1 MSVTAP
7 VEFSMQR
14 AQTTDRSSAV
24 RWVWSHVRPH
34 WWIMLIMV
42 AGAVGN
48 AALAAVVPVLTGD
61 AFNAMLQPVPDTS
74 VLLPL
79 ALTIA
84 ISQVIRGV
92 LQLGRN
98 FGAELLAQKL
108 ERSVRD
114 ELYLSLLGKSMTFHN
129 LQPVG
134 DTMARATNDVREVN
148 YMFSPGINLVVGSF
162 IFLLIPIFVAPR
174 YNPSL
179 VIVPLVYIFLYFIS
193 LIRYLKTLQPVTDEV
208 RATFGEMNTHLTESL
223 DGVEVVKG
231 ASQENA
237 EVDRFVMNASRVRDA
252 FVLPLDLE
260 GRYIAMALLGS
271 AYAFGLFQALLLFRA
286 GLINTGDVVAY
297 FGLLMLLG
305 FPTFVSTFAY
315 SQISLGMSSARR
327 ILELIQRENNLDQ
340 NAEGFAGVM
349 KGEVEFRTV
358 SFSYEQE
365 NEGTET
371 PHENRHSQAEAAQ
384 DEVLENISFKVKAG
398 QTVAIVGQTGAGK
411 TSLVK
416 LINRTYD
423 TTQGQVLVDGIDVR
437 DWNLAS
443 LRSQVSM
450 IEQDIFLFSRKVS
463 ENIAFGKPEATQEQ
477 IEAAAKFAQA
487 DDFIQTFDQG
497 YDTIVGERGVTLSGG
512 QRQRIALGRAFLT
525 DPHILILDDS
535 TSAIDSATEDRI
547 QRAIANAARGRT
559 TFIITHRLSQIRW
572 ADLIIVLRKGKI
584 AAIGTHDELMKTS
597 EAYSRIFRE

>member
-162 IFLLIPIFVAPR
+162 IFLLVPIFVAPR

-252 FVLPLDLE
+252 FVRQGDLE

-297 FGLLMLLG
+297 FGLL
-305 FPTFVSTFAY
+305 
-315 SQISLGMSSARR
+315 
-327 ILELIQRENNLDQ
+327 D
-340 NAEGFAGVM
+340 
-349 KGEVEFRTV
+349 
-358 SFSYEQE
+358 
-365 NEGTET
+365 
-371 PHENRHSQAEAAQ
+371 
-384 DEVLENISFKVKAG
+384 
-398 QTVAIVGQTGAGK
+398 
-411 TSLVK
+411 
-416 LINRTYD
+416 
-423 TTQGQVLVDGIDVR
+423 
-437 DWNLAS
+437 
-443 LRSQVSM
+443 
-450 IEQDIFLFSRKVS
+450 
-463 ENIAFGKPEATQEQ
+463 
-477 IEAAAKFAQA
+477 
-487 DDFIQTFDQG
+487 
-497 YDTIVGERGVTLSGG
+497 
-512 QRQRIALGRAFLT
+512 
-525 DPHILILDDS
+525 
-535 TSAIDSATEDRI
+535 
-547 QRAIANAARGRT
+547 AAR
-559 TFIITHRLSQIRW
+559 LS
-572 ADLIIVLRKGKI
+572 DLCLHLCLFPDLAGHVER
-584 AAIGTHDELMKTS
+584 APHS
-597 EAYSRIFRE
+597 WN